1 MNRAFVTQPSPAR
14 IPIVCGI
21 LALLVLLPTSMAAQQ
36 GRTSLELRLG
46 VGNPTQD
53 LAVVHEEGLA
63 YGVGIAYRVRR
74 RIELRLE
81 GTLENL
87 EPGGGRPDLLGGA
100 KGPDANAWH
109 LVGGLGIELTDPT
122 ASDWEVT
129 YFAQAGVTY
138 FDVEESETF
147 PAQTAT
153 APTLNSGLTVGYDVA
168 KPLNLFLRMEA
179 YLMLSDTSDPDDYLG
194 KEVTIVNSIGIRLS
208 F

>member
-21 LALLVLLPTSMAAQQ
+21 LALLVLLPTSVAAQQ
-36 GRTSLELRLG
+36 GRISLELRLG
-46 VGNPTQD
+46 VGVPTQD
-53 LAVVHEEGLA
+53 LGALHDEGLVL
-63 YGVGIAYRVRR
+63 GEGIAYRIHR

-81 GTLENL
+81 VTLENL
-87 EPGGGRPDLLGGA
+87 EPSLGGA
-100 KGPDANAWH
+100 TGPDANAWH

-122 ASDWEVT
+122 ASKWEVT
-129 YFAQAGVTY
+129 YFAQAGITY

-153 APTLNSGLTVGYDVA
+153 APTLNSGLTIGYDIA
-168 KPLNLFLRMEA
+168 EPLNLFLRMEA
-179 YLMLSDTSDPDDYLG
+179 YFMASDITNPDDYLG
-194 KEVTIVNSIGIRLS
+194 QELTIVNSVGIRLS